1 MAENEISEVKDVPV
15 QRKEKKVLVTKVSGN
30 VKWFNV
36 RDGYGFI
43 NRKDNNQDVFVHHS
57 SITHKNPN
65 KYRSSVGEGEEVE
78 FDVVQGEKGLEA
90 ANVTGPNGAPV
101 QGSQYAVYSG
111 YRYRGR
117 GRRGR
122 AISGGSGKADESA
135 GEGDASMNED
145 GRGRGRGGRSRR
157 PFYRGVPRGFY
168 SPRGGMVMYEAYGY
182 GYRPPRPYRGGPPMR
197 GRGGRGRGGY
207 TFGPSYIAHDEYYP
221 EYPAQVVPFP
231 RGRGGRGG
239 GGGGPYR
246 GPRGGGGGRGR
257 MRGRGWRGRGRGDSG
272 REGAPHSESGE
283 DHRSDEGEEHPD
295 A

>member
-1 MAENEISEVKDVPV
+1 MAESETSEVRAIPE
-15 QRKEKKVLVTKVSGN
+15 QRKEKKVLVTKVSGT

-43 NRKDNNQDVFVHHS
+43 NRGDNNQDVFVHHS

-101 QGSQYAVYSG
+101 QGSKYATFRG

-117 GRRGR
+117 GARRGR
-122 AISGGSGKADESA
+122 ALSGGSGKAEESA
-135 GEGDASMNED
+135 GEGDVSLTES
-145 GRGRGRGGRSRR
+145 GRGRGMGGRPRR
-157 PFYRGVPRGFY
+157 PFYRGAPRGGFY
-168 SPRGGMVMYEAYGY
+168 SPRGGMVMYESYGY

-207 TFGPSYIAHDEYYP
+207 TFGPSYITHEEFYP
-221 EYPAQVVPFP
+221 EYPPPVAPYP
-231 RGRGGRGG
+231 RGRGGPFRSSRGD
-239 GGGGPYR
+239 R
-246 GPRGGGGGRGR
+246 SRGR
-257 MRGRGWRGRGRGDSG
+257 MRGRGGRGRGRGDNR
-272 REGAPHSESGE
+272 REGAHSDSGE
-283 DHRSDEGEEHPD
+283 DHRSDDGEEHAD